1 MKNLI
6 AMLAFLTMGQ
16 AHAQSVQYAQPGR
29 TLPTANKKAVIYDE
43 RTNELVEVQPQV
55 QAPVQAQAAPAQ
67 VVESVPVV
75 SSAPVPIYIMNSQ
88 NQKYQGSQGVA
99 QSQVHEQP
107 LTIVQ
112 DTPLTGSAADGMR
125 RKRQD
130 VEAATE
136 DGIVQALEKARMED
150 EIRRRERFNNAI
162 GTGTGASDASTVV
175 TPVAP
180 TYQQVQPAPQPV
192 VQQVVPQ
199 TIVVE
204 KETDKEKEEEK
215 VDIRS
220 EIREA
225 LREAQP
231 EAEPEPN
238 YYVSG
243 QVGMSKY
250 PDVVNVRGNVSTGF
264 SVGVVT
270 AERVVAEGSFIYSSY
285 EMEDVRTSSTYF
297 PRIVDMKQYN
307 VDAAL
312 KFQPLSGRFR
322 PAIGGV
328 VSYAR
333 RNFSEGGYGYR
344 NSDAFDIGVV
354 AGADLQVTKSFALG
368 FDFRYL
374 TNVAYRDSKSSPASF
389 VYPQI
394 GGDTPI
400 EKLDY
405 YTGALVGK
413 FTF

>member
-6 AMLAFLTMGQ
+6 AILAFLMMGQ
-16 AHAQSVQYAQPGR
+16 AYAQSVQYAQPGG
-29 TLPTANKKAVIYDE
+29 TLPTAKKKAVIYDE

-55 QAPVQAQAAPAQ
+55 QAQVVPAQ
-67 VVESVPVV
+67 VVESAPIA
-75 SSAPVPIYIMNSQ
+75 SSAPAPIYILN
-88 NQKYQGSQGVA
+88 NQKYQGYQGGATA
-99 QSQVHEQP
+99 QSQQIHEQP
-107 LTIVQ
+107 LTVVQ

-150 EIRRRERFNNAI
+150 EIRRREKFNNAI
-162 GTGTGASDASTVV
+162 GTGAGDASTVV

-199 TIVVE
+199 TVVVE
-204 KETDKEKEEEK
+204 KEADKEEEK

-231 EAEPEPN
+231 EAESEPR

-250 PDVVNVRGNVSTGF
+250 PDVINVRGNVSTGF

-270 AERVVAEGSFIYSSY
+270 AERVVAEGSFIYSGY
-285 EMEDVRTSSTYF
+285 EMEDVRTSSTYY

-368 FDFRYL
+368 VDFRYL
-374 TNVAYRDSKSSPASF
+374 TNVAYRDSKNSPASF